1 MCINYSPSPVR
12 LRRHDLFV
20 EQLDGAKGVP
30 LPSNCTQREKTPL
43 SDYKKH
49 TNYKIKT
56 KKSVK
61 TGHRCNQSS
70 VEGIWGVKQ
79 IKALQQFNLVGKCCG
94 NTCCEVQSRMKLLYL
109 PYNTIPWFHYIIT
122 FCPCKHYFE
131 VYSLKSILHFTSML
145 AFSTFSLQCRIQLN
159 NTNSKHVNKSGD
171 HMSELLFA
179 IPTLKKETSRISST
193 RFQPGL

>member
-1 MCINYSPSPVR
+1 MLKALMCINYSPSPVR

-61 TGHRCNQSS
+61 NWTQVQLVISRGHLGCETDKSS
-70 VEGIWGVKQ
+70 AAV
-79 IKALQQFNLVGKCCG
+79 
-94 NTCCEVQSRMKLLYL
+94 
-109 PYNTIPWFHYIIT
+109 
-122 FCPCKHYFE
+122 
-131 VYSLKSILHFTSML
+131 
-145 AFSTFSLQCRIQLN
+145 
-159 NTNSKHVNKSGD
+159 
-171 HMSELLFA
+171 
-179 IPTLKKETSRISST
+179 
-193 RFQPGL
+193 